1 MNKSLSVVYSNI
13 MFHVAKANI
22 IRQEHRG
29 SKGIEGDVRVVPG
42 DQGGRQEC
50 HRGSSQTSMG
60 PRVQGGGQGC
70 ARGSRGTKEIK
81 GEFRGVSEGT
91 SREVPRVEWGGLRGR
106 GGLDM

>member
-29 SKGIEGDVRVVPG
+29 SQGIEGDVRVVPG

-50 HRGSSQTSMG
+50 QRGSSQTS
-60 PRVQGGGQGC
+60 
-70 ARGSRGTKEIK
+70 RGSRG
-81 GEFRGVSEGT
+81 RSGVCQGVKVDQGVQGGIQGCLRRNI
-91 SREVPRVEWGGLRGR
+91 SRSPAG
-106 GGLDM
+106 

>member
-29 SKGIEGDVRVVPG
+29 SQGIEGDVRVVPG

-50 HRGSSQTSMG
+50 QRGSSQTSRG
-60 PRVQGGGQGC
+60 P
-70 ARGSRGTKEIK
+70 RGSRGNS
-81 GEFRGVSEGT
+81 GVSQKEHLKK
-91 SREVPRVEWGGLRGR
+91 SRGLNGEVLGVEV
-106 GGLDM
+106 D